1 MKKIIYLMTSASC
14 LLGAQLARAQG
25 TGYVLDPSFGTAG
38 KVLTSVAATPPTS
51 TDVLLDIEVQP
62 ANKLLA
68 LAIGSNGLV
77 KLLYNADGSLDTSYG
92 TAGRLALANLP
103 AGITLGSYATMNI
116 GYNNLAYN
124 LLPDGR
130 VLVRGRQTTTG
141 NDVLVLYAADGTI
154 APGFGTNGVLA
165 IGTAVSGYVLQP
177 DGKVLVASST
187 PVTTSV
193 GSFSGGQMKLVRLLP
208 DGTVDFTTLLTH
220 LLIAPST
227 AAGRQAIVVNTALA
241 LQPDGKILA
250 VGTGTERNSS
260 NEFIVL
266 ARLLADGTPDASFG
280 TGGTNILYYQDVAV
294 TSGRGAKLAD
304 GNQGIMPLPGGKF
317 LLNITSTR
325 FGVLGFTAAG
335 QIDAAYG
342 TQGLATFPSS
352 QVTNVGYTYLQADG
366 SVLAGGSAARMLAA
380 RLSSQGVFDPTLAPS
395 SATPDLSAD
404 FGGYAT
410 PQDQDHEVKILTL
423 PTGELVLAGSSLRAS
438 ATAAHPAGSMVAL
451 ARFKASTP
459 LATTVGTAPPVV
471 QLYPNPLAGSEL
483 HLAGL
488 PATTACTATVYNAL
502 GQVLITQLLPAQA
515 GATTRTMR
523 LPALGTGMYRLRVAS
538 AQGTATYPLV
548 VQ

>member
-1 MKKIIYLMTSASC
+1 MKKNHYLMTVVGC
-14 LLGAQLARAQG
+14 LLATQAAHAQG

-68 LAIGSNGLV
+68 LAKGSNGLV

-92 TAGRLALANLP
+92 TAGRLALASLP
-103 AGITLGSYATMNI
+103 AGITPGDYTNI
-116 GYNNLAYN
+116 GYNNLGFN

-250 VGTGTERNSS
+250 VGTGTERNSG

-280 TGGTNILYYQDVAV
+280 TGGTNILYYQDAAV

-317 LLNITSTR
+317 LLNITRTQ

-335 QIDAAYG
+335 QVDAAYG

-395 SATPDLSAD
+395 SDTPYVSAD

-438 ATAAHPAGSMVAL
+438 ATAGHPAGSMVAL
-451 ARFKASTP
+451 ARFKAGTP
-459 LATTVGTAPPVV
+459 LATTAGTAPPVV
-471 QLYPNPLAGSEL
+471 QLYPNPLTGSEL

-502 GQVLITQLLPAQA
+502 GQVLSTQLLPAQA

-538 AQGTATYPLV
+538 AQGAATYPLV